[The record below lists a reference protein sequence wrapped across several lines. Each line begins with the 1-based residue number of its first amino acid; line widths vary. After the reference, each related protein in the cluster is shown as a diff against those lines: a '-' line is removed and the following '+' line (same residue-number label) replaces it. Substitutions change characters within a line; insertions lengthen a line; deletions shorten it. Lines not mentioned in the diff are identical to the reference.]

1 MRYYLLRLQREDRLV
16 SEIALIV
23 TALGVLGVMVGLRQS
38 YRERLRQFESMYVER
53 YWKILDQLSLEA
65 VKASPGAEA
74 GRDDE
79 KAIRNYILLCE
90 DELEMRRN
98 GYISDTTYRVWADG
112 MRDQLKQPM
121 FEKIWVEV
129 IKEVKDHRT
138 FPYAHL
144 TQLLNATNSDT
155 GDPLTMSP
163 LRRKIRGLAG
173 LRGV

>member
-1 MRYYLLRLQREDRLV
+1 LI

-23 TALGVLGVMVGLRQS
+23 TALGVLGVMAGVRQS
-38 YRERLRQFESMYVER
+38 YRERLRQFESMYVQR

-65 VKASPGAEA
+65 VKAAPTADA

-98 GYISDTTYRVWADG
+98 GYISDSTYRVWADG

-121 FEKIWVEV
+121 FEKIWAQVEEEA
-129 IKEVKDHRT
+129 KEHRT

-144 TQLLNATNSDT
+144 RELLGAPTSDA
-155 GDPLTMSP
+155 GDPLMMSL
-163 LRRKIRGLAG
+163 LRRRLRGLAG